1 MALKETGWEDMAW
14 IHLVQDED
22 TWETLVNKVMNIQVP
37 QHTGN
42 FWPAEKLLAAQAGL
56 CCYGVSHKFTV
67 VAIKV
72 GV

>member
-42 FWPAEKLLAAQAGL
+42 F
-56 CCYGVSHKFTV
+56 
-67 VAIKV
+67 
-72 GV
+72 